1 MVRKVVI
8 SGKKRVFDSFFKI
21 DEFSVSHELLDGTM
35 SADQRRLVFERGD
48 SVAVLLL
55 NLDSR
60 NAVLVRQFKLPALIG
75 RRRDFEATT
84 DGWITEAIA
93 GMINE
98 NETPEA
104 TAIRETMEETGYQIH
119 NPRLIAKFFSS
130 PGGTSERIFLY
141 FAEVRD
147 SDRSGPGGGLED
159 EDIEVLQMPLGE
171 LFRQLRIGSI
181 EDPKLIIAGYWL
193 QDYLKSI
200 DDLKPAAAAAK
211 SGQRQEAAGGGALTF
226 GTVRYAI
233 KDNPR
238 LTVGYKTGD
247 IENIKG
253 VSLWVNSEN
262 QDMLMDQFIGKTI
275 SANIRR
281 LGANRSTDDTMIE
294 DTIQESL
301 RAAIGQRER
310 VEIGTVLDTV
320 PGALKTKNGVTR
332 IFHVATVKGVAGG
345 RGVKAE
351 RSDLKYCAEQVLK
364 KAEERNQRLWNR
376 YWRIELKSMLVP
388 LLGSGDGGLPV
399 EEVAETIIPVAIEYF
414 QNDPTSILKEIYF
427 LAYTSRDK
435 IACDLV
441 LEKAR
446 LNGTL
451 VRLES

>member
-21 DEFSVSHELLDGTM
+21 DEFSVSHEQLDGTM

-159 EDIEVLQMPLGE
+159 EDIEVLQIPLGE

-233 KDNPR
+233 KDNLR

-262 QDMLMDQFIGKTI
+262 QDMLMDRFIGKTI

-281 LGANRSTDDTMIE
+281 LGSNKSKDGTTIE
-294 DTIQESL
+294 DTIHESL
-301 RAAIGQRER
+301 RTAIGQRQR
-310 VEIGTVLDTV
+310 VAIGTVLDTV
-320 PGALKTKNGVTR
+320 SGALRTGNGVMR
-332 IFHVATVKGVAGG
+332 ILHVASVRSVGDG
-345 RGVKAE
+345 RGVRAEASDLEFCVKEVLREAE
-351 RSDLKYCAEQVLK
+351 R
-364 KAEERNQRLWNR
+364 RNQRLWSR
-376 YWRIELKSMLVP
+376 FWRIRHESILFPML
-388 LLGSGDGGLPV
+388 GAGDGGLPINA
-399 EEVAETIIPVAIEYF
+399 VAETIIPVAIKYL
-414 QNDPTSILKEIYF
+414 QNNPASILSEIYF
-427 LAYTSRDK
+427 LAYASRDAA
-435 IACDLV
+435 ACDRV
-441 LEKAR
+441 LEEAR

>member
-21 DEFSVSHELLDGTM
+21 DEFSVSHEQLDGTM

-211 SGQRQEAAGGGALTF
+211 SGQRREAAGGGALTF

-262 QDMLMDQFIGKTI
+262 QDMLMDRFIGKTI

-414 QNDPTSILKEIYF
+414 QNNPTSILKEIYF